1 MNSAGD
7 KKMAS
12 TLTKLLRSELRD
24 ARSSITHLP
33 LTDTEFVP
41 NEHGGGTTSSN
52 IVSGTQTP
60 YRNLA

>member
-52 IVSGTQTP
+52 I
-60 YRNLA
+60 